1 MLYATTRNNRDVC
14 TAHHTLKESRGADG
28 GLYVPFR
35 DPEFTR
41 EEIQDLTHLRFND
54 CVAKVL
60 NTLFQT
66 TITGWD
72 VDFCVGRNPV
82 RLDRLSQKIL
92 LGECWHTP
100 GGTFRE
106 MTQALTGLL
115 NPEHKNAPFGSW
127 VEIALRVAVL
137 FGIYGEL
144 SRNHMASPENPF
156 DVSVVSG
163 DFSAPISAWYARKW
177 GLPVGNIVCCCNEN
191 GNLWNL
197 ICHGQLRTDGVAVST
212 DTPEAD
218 VVIPEQLERLVC
230 AACGEETVESYL
242 HCVRTGS
249 TWYLDEP
256 YLSELRQG
264 LYVTVVGNHRMRDTI
279 VSFFGTNRAVLSPY
293 GALAC
298 GGLQDYR
305 SRTGESR
312 WGLVLSERSPECDAE
327 VVANALG
334 IPVDRVSKY
343 I

>member
-1 MLYATTRNNRDVC
+1 MLYVTTRNNQDVR
-14 TAHHTLKESRGADG
+14 TAHHALSENRGSDG
-28 GLYVPFR
+28 GLYIPFR
-35 DPEFTR
+35 DPVFSR
-41 EEIQDLTHLRFND
+41 EDIEKFSRIRFND
-54 CVAKVL
+54 CVAEVL
-60 NTLFQT
+60 NILFQT
-66 TITGWD
+66 SLTGWD

-106 MTQALTGLL
+106 MTQAIAGLL
-115 NPEHKNAPFGSW
+115 RPEQKDGPFGCW
-127 VEIALRVAVL
+127 AEIALRIAVL

-144 SRNHMASPENPF
+144 SRSGMASPEQPF
-156 DVSVVSG
+156 DVSVVSA
-163 DFSAPISAWYARKW
+163 DFSAPISAWYARNW
-177 GLPVGNIVCCCNEN
+177 GLPVGNIICCCNEN

-197 ICHGQLRTDGVAVST
+197 ICHGQLRSDGVALAT
-212 DTPEAD
+212 ETPEAD
-218 VVIPEQLERLVC
+218 VVVPEHLERLVY
-230 AACGEETVESYL
+230 AACGEGAVEEYL
-242 HCVRTGS
+242 HCIRSGC

-256 YLSELRQG
+256 LLSAFRQG

-298 GGLQDYR
+298 AGLQDYR

-327 VVANALG
+327 VVASALG
-334 IPVDRVSKY
+334 IPSHRIPKLL
-343 I
+343 

>member
-1 MLYATTRNNRDVC
+1 
-14 TAHHTLKESRGADG
+14 
-28 GLYVPFR
+28 
-35 DPEFTR
+35 
-41 EEIQDLTHLRFND
+41 
-54 CVAKVL
+54 VAKVL

-66 TITGWD
+66 DITGWD

-82 RLDRLSQKIL
+82 RLDKLSQKIL

-106 MTQALTGLL
+106 MTHALAGLFT
-115 NPEHKNAPFGSW
+115 PEQKEGPFGCW
-127 VEIALRVAVL
+127 MEIALRIAVL

-144 SRNHMASPENPF
+144 SRNGMASADHPF

-197 ICHGQLRTDGVAVST
+197 VSHGQLRTDGVAVCT
-212 DTPEAD
+212 DTTEAD
-218 VVIPEQLERLVC
+218 VVVPEQLERLVS
-230 AACGEETVESYL
+230 AVCGEDVVEHYL
-242 HCVRTGS
+242 NCVRTGS

-256 YLSELRQG
+256 YLSAFRQG
-264 LYVTVVGNHRMRDTI
+264 LYVTVVGSHRMHDTI

-298 GGLQDYR
+298 AGLQDYR

-312 WGLVLSERSPECDAE
+312 WGLVLSERSPRCDAE
-327 VVANALG
+327 VVAKALG
-334 IPVDRVSKY
+334 ILPERLRKY
-343 I
+343 V